1 MAVSAVH
8 YGWGFRQ
15 AGGRQNNNDISMY
28 YEGVAE
34 LNLNGATLAP
44 TTSNGNALGTSSLQ
58 WADLFLASGAVI
70 NFNSGDVTLTHA
82 SNLLTLTGG
91 GLTITDTGFTVTA
104 GGVAIT
110 AGGLTLGTGANKL
123 GLGAAEAVTIASG
136 VATITKPYVKLSGE
150 SSSNDQLDTITY
162 TGAAE
167 GDLLILTRAANDITV
182 DDGNIDLGATSRVLT
197 ATGHYL
203 FLIFDGSGWGEIAFI
218 AGDNA

>member
-1 MAVSAVH
+1 MAVSNIH
-8 YGWGFRQ
+8 NGWGFRQ
-15 AGGRQNNNDISMY
+15 AGGRQNNTDISMY
-28 YEGVAE
+28 YEGSEE
-34 LNLNGATLAP
+34 LRLNGAALNPAANDG
-44 TTSNGNALGTSSLQ
+44 SALGRNTLS

-70 NFNSGDVTLTHA
+70 NFNNGDVTLTHD

-110 AGGLTLGTGANKL
+110 AGGLALGTGANKL

-136 VATITKPYVKLSGE
+136 VATITKPYVALTGE
-150 SSSNDQLDTITY
+150 GGNDQLDTITY
-162 TGAAE
+162 TGAAA
-167 GDLLILTRAANDITV
+167 GDLLILTRAANTITV
-182 DDGNIDLGATSRVLT
+182 DDLNIDLGATSRVLS

-218 AGDNA
+218 QGDNS